1 MDGTSVVPPTP
12 NTNAKKYQNVKVWAA
27 GNRYPAANAK
37 IRNLKAS
44 KLNINQ

>member
-1 MDGTSVVPPTP
+1 MDGKSVVPPTT
-12 NTNAKKYQNVKVWAA
+12 NKNAKRYRNVNVWAA

-44 KLNINQ
+44 KFYIN